1 MLEMGTEKPIVLHV
15 KYLILTT
22 NKLVK
27 QFSNKFSDLK
37 HHKIHSVVLS
47 LLYACEDKWIEE
59 QAILTH

>member
-22 NKLVK
+22 NKLVQ

-37 HHKIHSVVLS
+37 IIKSIQWFSVCYMHV
-47 LLYACEDKWIEE
+47 K
-59 QAILTH
+59 TNG